1 MMQLIYR
8 NDLEGGGCNK
18 VSIGDRP
25 SVEGH
30 SHEIFSFFED
40 FGFLGFR
47 RYFMIIVGAKND
59 CLERVDEVDRIL
71 RIILCIN

>member
-1 MMQLIYR
+1 MTLH
-8 NDLEGGGCNK
+8 NK
-18 VSIGDRP
+18 VAGGRASIMFSFLDHP
-25 SVEGH
+25 SGQGGA
-30 SHEIFSFFED
+30 HEIFSFFED

-47 RYFMIIVGAKND
+47 RYFMIIVDALNN

>member
-1 MMQLIYR
+1 MFSFWDCPSGQ
-8 NDLEGGGCNK
+8 GG
-18 VSIGDRP
+18 
-25 SVEGH
+25 